1 MMKAIQASVSHDM
14 RAPIQSITMISSK
27 LINNL
32 SNTLSNA
39 NDLKLLTAINT
50 ASEMMSFL
58 MADLLDF

>member
-32 SNTLSNA
+32 SNA